1 MKVRTREEYREIVDD
16 WFTVKREFW
25 DIESELKTLINKLIS
40 EKDGDNL
47 CTLYDDLNRIE
58 MEIMHKKNPKSI
70 SEFRFRSKGDVR
82 KLVYELYGFI
92 DKYYPFFDVIEVA
105 KALSDLSGFIYN
117 GTESFGY
124 HIHIIKLDFN
134 TIQHL

>member
-58 MEIMHKKNPKSI
+58 MEIMHKKIQNQ
-70 SEFRFRSKGDVR
+70 F
-82 KLVYELYGFI
+82 LNL
-92 DKYYPFFDVIEVA
+92 
-105 KALSDLSGFIYN
+105 DLDLRVMQENWYMNYMASYIN
-117 GTESFGY
+117 I
-124 HIHIIKLDFN
+124 IHSL
-134 TIQHL
+134 T